1 MSNERKVIKFN
12 TAFIIVDMHPK
23 HVLWTC
29 LKTIRHAKDLKT
41 RKKKT
46 TNLIT
51 DSEHI
56 SNG

>member
-12 TAFIIVDMHPK
+12 TAFIVDIHEKP
-23 HVLWTC
+23 VLWTC
-29 LKTIRHAKDLKT
+29 LKTIQHAKDLKIK
-41 RKKKT
+41 KKKT

-51 DSEHI
+51 DGEHI